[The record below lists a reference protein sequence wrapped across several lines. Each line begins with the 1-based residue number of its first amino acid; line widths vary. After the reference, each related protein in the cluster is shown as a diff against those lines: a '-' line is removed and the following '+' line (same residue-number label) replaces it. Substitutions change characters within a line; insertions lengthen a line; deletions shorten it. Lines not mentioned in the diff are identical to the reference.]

1 MIGFYNYVHLYHNS
15 NMMYIWKRILRER
28 LKKKLKLAIIRM
40 LKTMIIDVANSTRE
54 IEEEMPTPNKSR
66 RSQLLSDNEDLD
78 EELTNDE

>member
-1 MIGFYNYVHLYHNS
+1 
-15 NMMYIWKRILRER
+15 
-28 LKKKLKLAIIRM
+28 M

>member
-1 MIGFYNYVHLYHNS
+1 
-15 NMMYIWKRILRER
+15 MMYIWKRILRER